1 MSGLRW
7 CVIVVLGGCAA
18 GAAGAQV
25 RGDTVLAAGPRYG
38 AGAIHRF
45 LFGADYRD
53 LWTTPV
59 RVPLIDLASFGG
71 GLTPTTAGGGKQTKS
86 LRFRGADGREYGFRS
101 IDKDPGNVL
110 PPDLQGTFVEG
121 LVRDQTS
128 SAFPFGPTVAAALM
142 SAAGI
147 LHAEPTLVVLPDDPA
162 LGDHRERFAGTV
174 GYVEARAVARAGAPA
189 FAGADEIIAG
199 QAMIDRRL
207 SGPGDAVDVPALLLC
222 RLFDLLIG
230 DWDRHRDQWRWARFG
245 AARPARWTPIPEDR
259 DQAFVRFDGLLL
271 AIARNNVPQ
280 LVNFGPKHAAIAGA
294 AWNGRDV
301 DRLFLVELERSVWDS
316 VTAVLRMRVSDS
328 AIAGAVA
335 TLPDEVRAR
344 RGEWLAAALRARR
357 DGLGAAAAAFY
368 RLLAREVDLQAT
380 AQADTAEIERVAD
393 GSVAV
398 RVRSGGVEYL
408 RRRFHADETREI
420 RLHLGPGADQVVVRG
435 AGPDRIVLRV
445 VGSGDDRL
453 ADSST
458 AGGVRF
464 YAAAADSAA
473 GPGRVRVDR
482 RPYVLPPRDPT
493 ALPPRD
499 WGSRWQ
505 TVAVVGAAPD
515 LGFVFG
521 AGFQRTGYGFRH
533 LPDASQLRVRAGYA
547 TGAVTGR
554 TDVLAVAR
562 RENSRARVE
571 VNALV
576 SGLEVIRYHGL
587 GNETAAPQDDAYY
600 RVNQATFVIAP
611 EVVLPV
617 GRPDLAL
624 GLVVRY
630 ADTRETPGR
639 IVADAPPYGAGNFG
653 QAGLR
658 AELRFDGRDVPGRP
672 TRGARFNAGG
682 AWYPALWD
690 VDSAFSEVHAEI
702 ATYLSA
708 AGVPLRPT
716 LALRAGGKHVW
727 GPYPFHEAAF
737 LGDGRTVRLGRQNR
751 YGGDA
756 AAWGNA
762 ELRLRLGSV
771 FVLLPGDIGVFG
783 LGDVGRV
790 FLADESSTV
799 WHGAVGGGLWLSMLR
814 PDNVFTIAAVS
825 SAERTGVY
833 FRAGF
838 AY

>member
-1 MSGLRW
+1 M
-7 CVIVVLGGCAA
+7 V
-18 GAAGAQV
+18 
-25 RGDTVLAAGPRYG
+25 
-38 AGAIHRF
+38 
-45 LFGADYRD
+45 
-53 LWTTPV
+53 
-59 RVPLIDLASFGG
+59 
-71 GLTPTTAGGGKQTKS
+71 
-86 LRFRGADGREYGFRS
+86 
-101 IDKDPGNVL
+101 
-110 PPDLQGTFVEG
+110 
-121 LVRDQTS
+121 
-128 SAFPFGPTVAAALM
+128 
-142 SAAGI
+142 
-147 LHAEPTLVVLPDDPA
+147 
-162 LGDHRERFAGTV
+162 
-174 GYVEARAVARAGAPA
+174 
-189 FAGADEIIAG
+189 
-199 QAMIDRRL
+199 DRRL
-207 SGPGDAVDVPALLLC
+207 ADPADAADAGALLLC
-222 RLFDLLIG
+222 RLFDLVIG

-271 AIARNNVPQ
+271 TVARNNAPQ
-280 LVNFGPKHAAIAGA
+280 LVNFGPGHAGVAGA
-294 AWNGRDV
+294 AWNGRDL
-301 DRLFLVELERSVWDS
+301 DRLFLVALERPVWDS
-316 VTAVLRMRVSDS
+316 VTAALRLRLSDS

-344 RGEWLAAALRARR
+344 RGAWLAAALRARR
-357 DGLGAAAAAFY
+357 DGLAEAAAAYY

-380 AQADTAEIERVAD
+380 AQADTAAIERVAD

-398 RVRSGGVEYL
+398 RLRSGGIEYL
-408 RRRFHADETREI
+408 RRRFHPDETREI
-420 RLHLGPGADQVVVRG
+420 RLHLGAGADQVVVRG
-435 AGPDRIVLRV
+435 AGPDRIVLRI
-445 VGSGDDRL
+445 VGTGDDRL
-453 ADSST
+453 VDSS
-458 AGGVRF
+458 ASGGVRF
-464 YAAAADSAA
+464 YAVGADSAA

-482 RPYVLPPRDPT
+482 RVWAPPPERVPT
-493 ALPPRD
+493 TLPPRD

-505 TVAVVGAAPD
+505 AVGVVGAAPD
-515 LGFVFG
+515 LGFVLG
-521 AGFQRTGYGFRH
+521 VGFLRTGYGFRH
-533 LPDASQLRVRAGYA
+533 LPDASQLRVRAGFA
-547 TGAVTGR
+547 TGAGTGR

-571 VNALV
+571 VNALA

-587 GNETAAPQDDAYY
+587 GNETAVPQDDAYY
-600 RVNQATFVIAP
+600 RVNQATFAIAP

-617 GRPDLAL
+617 GGPEVAMGLAL
-624 GLVVRY
+624 RY

-639 IVADAPPYGAGNFG
+639 IVTDAPPYGVGNFG

-658 AELRFDGRDVPGRP
+658 GELRFDGRDVAGRP
-672 TRGARFNAGG
+672 TRGARFSVGG

-690 VDSAFSEVHAEI
+690 VDAAFGEAHAEV
-702 ATYLSA
+702 ATYLTA
-708 AGVPLRPT
+708 AAVPLRPT

-771 FVLLPGDIGVFG
+771 FVLLPGDVGVFG

-790 FLADESSTV
+790 FLEGESSTV
-799 WHGAVGGGLWLSMLR
+799 WHGAVGGGLWMSVVR